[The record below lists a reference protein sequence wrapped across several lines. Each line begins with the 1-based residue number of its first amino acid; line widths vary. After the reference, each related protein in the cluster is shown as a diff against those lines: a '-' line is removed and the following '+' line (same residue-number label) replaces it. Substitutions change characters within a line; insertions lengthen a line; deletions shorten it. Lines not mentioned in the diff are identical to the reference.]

1 MSFEVSDLSSVNTS
15 ICSSSTKLFSIISSF
30 CKLKPNSSRV
40 GKDIISYDNLEISF
54 LTVSSLNLVSKI
66 LLTIAAIVG
75 LVVTIGVGITTIV
88 LIIVTIAGGAVLP
101 ASTMA
106 EIEAAIK
113 DAGADISPDALKW
126 IVIGIISFIILMV
139 GLLIFVIE
147 LVATLITFKGK
158 KQESKGSQI
167 ACIVLGAISGNYI
180 TLVGG
185 ILGTIAFSV
194 ESGNEEP
201 KQVEEKAE

>member
-1 MSFEVSDLSSVNTS
+1 M
-15 ICSSSTKLFSIISSF
+15 K
-30 CKLKPNSSRV
+30 K
-40 GKDIISYDNLEISF
+40 
-54 LTVSSLNLVSKI
+54 VSKI

-75 LVVTIGVGITTIV
+75 LVVTIGVGVATIV

-101 ASTMA
+101 ASIMA
-106 EIEAAIK
+106 KIEAAIQ
-113 DAGADISPDALKW
+113 DAGADISPDAFKW
-126 IVIGIISFIILMV
+126 IVIGIISFIFLMV

-194 ESGNEEP
+194 ESGKEEP

>member
-1 MSFEVSDLSSVNTS
+1 MLCRRFILSLSGYYYIV
-15 ICSSSTKLFSIISSF
+15 KLLI
-30 CKLKPNSSRV
+30 KKQKR
-40 GKDIISYDNLEISF
+40 SF
-54 LTVSSLNLVSKI
+54 LMKKVSKI

-75 LVVTIGVGITTIV
+75 LVVTIGVGVTTIV

-194 ESGNEEP
+194 ESGKEEP